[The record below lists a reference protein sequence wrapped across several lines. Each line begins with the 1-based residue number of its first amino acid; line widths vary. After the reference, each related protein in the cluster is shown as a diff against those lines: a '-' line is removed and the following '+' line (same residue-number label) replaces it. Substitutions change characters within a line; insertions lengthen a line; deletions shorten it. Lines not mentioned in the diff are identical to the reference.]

1 MGNALGSGD
10 LVGGS
15 VGTGVGCLVGLPVG
29 LLVGGLVG
37 LFDGLLV
44 GILVGKNVGGG
55 VGSLVGVMLGTSL
68 GEALRSLSDVSSL
81 LIAILRPPG
90 YGLGGFVLRR
100 VGANVGCIKEF
111 PASFP
116 VEEALPPGLVNGIP
130 LTPGFV

>member
-1 MGNALGSGD
+1 VGNALGSGD

-81 LIAILRPPG
+81 SIAILRPPTIVTG
-90 YGLGGFVLRR
+90 SSLESSLPVGVKIGGRMFVSMTPPGSLLVGLGKTD
-100 VGANVGCIKEF
+100 A
-111 PASFP
+111 
-116 VEEALPPGLVNGIP
+116 GI
-130 LTPGFV
+130 